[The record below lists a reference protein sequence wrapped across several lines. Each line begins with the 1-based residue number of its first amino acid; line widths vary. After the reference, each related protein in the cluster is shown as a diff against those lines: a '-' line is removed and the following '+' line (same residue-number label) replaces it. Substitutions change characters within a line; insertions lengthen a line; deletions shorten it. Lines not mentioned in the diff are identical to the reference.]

1 MINRDFTQLQ
11 AFIAIA
17 EQGSF
22 IKAAH
27 QLRVTP
33 PALSQMLK
41 RLEQQLG
48 TRLFNRT
55 TRSVALTYSG
65 EQLLL
70 RLRPAMDELTQALND
85 TKMQAGQLSGTV
97 KIHSANMA
105 VETLLT
111 PLLGEFYAN
120 YPDIKLDITA
130 EDVVVDIVRD
140 GFDVGITLAENVQR
154 DMVAYPLSKPLKM
167 VVAATPQYL
176 ERYGTPTQPSDLMNH
191 RCLNWRYLQDK
202 VIYRWEFFDQNHWFS
217 LPVDGPLVTTS
228 RQMALQAALQHLGI
242 VFWTQDQLS
251 PWLKSGKLIA
261 FLSDYCP
268 EFAGWQ
274 LYYPPQHST
283 SSSLRAFIDFMRR
296 SYPLKAKP

>member
-41 RLEQQLG
+41 RLEKQLG

-55 TRSVALTYSG
+55 TRSVALTDSG
-65 EQLLL
+65 KQLLL
-70 RLRPAMDELTQALND
+70 RLRPAMDELNQALND
-85 TKMQAGQLSGTV
+85 TKMQAGQLAGTV
-97 KIHSANMA
+97 KIHSAGMA
-105 VETLLT
+105 AETLLT
-111 PLLGEFYAN
+111 PLLSEFYTT

-130 EDVVVDIVRD
+130 EDNIVDIVRD
-140 GFDVGITLAENVQR
+140 GFDVGITLAENIQR

-167 VVAATPQYL
+167 VVAATPKYL
-176 ERYGTPTQPSDLMNH
+176 EKYGVPSQPSDLMNH

-217 LPVDGPLVTTS
+217 IPVDGPLVTTS
-228 RQMALQAALQHLGI
+228 RQMALQAALQDLGI
-242 VFWTQDQLS
+242 VFWTQNQLA
-251 PWLKSGKLIA
+251 PWIKSGELVA
-261 FLSDYCP
+261 LLDDYCP

-274 LYYPPQHST
+274 LYYPRQHRT
-283 SSSLRAFIDFMRR
+283 SSILRAFIDFMRA
-296 SYPLKAKP
+296 SYPLETK